1 MITFPRISPALC
13 TYLKYMIID
22 SIMKLVS
29 QMNEKSKIIDN
40 RKGNCLPNS
49 LTPKLSL
56 VVDVECTYRITD
68 RITFF

>member
-29 QMNEKSKIIDN
+29 QMNEKCKIIDN
-40 RKGNCLPNS
+40 SRKGNCLPNS
-49 LTPKLSL
+49 L
-56 VVDVECTYRITD
+56 
-68 RITFF
+68 